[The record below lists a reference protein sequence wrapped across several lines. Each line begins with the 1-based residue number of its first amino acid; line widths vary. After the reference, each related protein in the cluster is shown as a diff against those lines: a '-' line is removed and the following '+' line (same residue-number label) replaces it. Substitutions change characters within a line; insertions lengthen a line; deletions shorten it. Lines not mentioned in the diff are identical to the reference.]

1 MWKDWVHTRS
11 RPWNVIEVGWKRRAL
26 ESRIHVGSDQGKS
39 EWKIRKKGT
48 GYLSSALI
56 LVMSDLS

>member
-11 RPWNVIEVGWKRRAL
+11 SPWNVIGRL
-26 ESRIHVGSDQGKS
+26 EKGMHLSPGYTGRDQGKS

-48 GYLSSALI
+48 GYQPSALI
-56 LVMSDLS
+56 LAAMSDLS

>member
-11 RPWNVIEVGWKRRAL
+11 SPWNVIEVGWKRHAL
-26 ESRIHVGSDQGKS
+26 ESRIHVGRDQGKS

-48 GYLSSALI
+48 GYQPSALI